1 MKSLETK
8 QINNLFEWLD
18 EIMLHKS
25 DPQSFSQ
32 ESWDK
37 WNSYMVHRYLSMNIS
52 YIDIV
57 NYVQK
62 INPQNKQQIY
72 TIYREMIP
80 KKKLWLKYVKNENKR
95 NLKQIPEYIA
105 EYFNCS
111 LGEAENYIDILRK
124 HGVKG
129 ILWEMGLNE
138 EETNKLLK
146 EAKL

>member
-1 MKSLETK
+1 
-8 QINNLFEWLD
+8 
-18 EIMLHKS
+18 MLHKS

-80 KKKLWLKYVKNENKR
+80 KKKLWLKYIKNENKK
-95 NLKQIPEYIA
+95 NLKQIPEYLA